1 MTPLEEIYHLLSS
14 KLKLSKDQI
23 DKSVETNTYIRKV
36 IAPDI
41 YQVIKKFEE
50 FGLSDKEI
58 AEIANKNP
66 WMLTESFERIKYLKQ
81 FYGLVGLT
89 EYRELLINQPIAM
102 SVNPIEVKEL
112 IERFKSEGRTDEEIR
127 EILIN
132 DFTKYITLTGLV
144 DTPNKEK
151 ESVQVEAKIESSET
165 DKRKKGPYY
174 VENTKFSRIALS
186 QVYEILMEYEDGIE
200 NIPPNIIKF
209 LEDNKDPDYIF
220 DYGDDLENF
229 VLEKD
234 AENILTYLYS
244 KYLESEEE

>member
-1 MTPLEEIYHLLSS
+1 MTPLEKIYHLLSS

-23 DKSVETNTYIRKV
+23 DKAVETNTYIKKV

-102 SVNPIEVKEL
+102 SVNPIEIKEL

-144 DTPNKEK
+144 NTPNKEK
-151 ESVQVEAKIESSET
+151 ESV
-165 DKRKKGPYY
+165 
-174 VENTKFSRIALS
+174 
-186 QVYEILMEYEDGIE
+186 
-200 NIPPNIIKF
+200 
-209 LEDNKDPDYIF
+209 
-220 DYGDDLENF
+220 
-229 VLEKD
+229 
-234 AENILTYLYS
+234 
-244 KYLESEEE
+244 